1 MLHVV
6 HTSLGTHEQHDLVLH
21 STYALIFLVCEG
33 FESCL
38 INLHGVILWHSYD
51 ILGAGMLWKPEEAR
65 ILKNF
70 INQWVNIR

>member
-1 MLHVV
+1 MIDFM
-6 HTSLGTHEQHDLVLH
+6 S
-21 STYALIFLVCEG
+21 YIFQLMTC
-33 FESCL
+33 
-38 INLHGVILWHSYD
+38 NHSYD